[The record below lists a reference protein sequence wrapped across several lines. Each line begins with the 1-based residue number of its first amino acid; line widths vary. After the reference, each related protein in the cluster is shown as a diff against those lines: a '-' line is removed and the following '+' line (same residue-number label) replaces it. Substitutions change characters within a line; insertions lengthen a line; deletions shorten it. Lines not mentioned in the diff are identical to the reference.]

1 MQILALKNKL
11 RSFDFSKK
19 PKDMGPIIE
28 WVSTS
33 VLVIFAAYVIAA
45 ISTSVMIPFVSP
57 ASKKRMVAAAD
68 FEHPRIEKLTNYRDF
83 RAAVLNRNI
92 FNSEG
97 TLPDEPDPSEG
108 AANAFDPNG
117 ICQKP
122 TVNVELMG
130 IISTGNPDTTLATI
144 QEKGYT
150 IADVYKAGDKII
162 NQEQATIY
170 SIEEDKVILNNNG
183 VKECLELNTVKV
195 LAAVAGSGTAMAATP
210 GVGNSGSGGSSDSDN
225 PGEQCPSSSSTS
237 LESSYVEDAL
247 GPGFSKILEAGRLV
261 PFHRENVM
269 VGFKLIGV
277 RGGSLWSRAN
287 LSSGDVIT
295 AVNGQS
301 MAQPEKGFALYE
313 ALQADKAIRV
323 EFLKAGKSPCILN
336 VEIK

>member
-1 MQILALKNKL
+1 MQVLALKNK
-11 RSFDFSKK
+11 FKK
-19 PKDMGPIIE
+19 IDLKKAKDIGPILDI
-28 WVSTS
+28 VGNSI
-33 VLVIFAAYVIAA
+33 VIIFAAYVIAA
-45 ISTSVMIPFVSP
+45 IITSVMIPFIGGTP
-57 ASKKRMVAAAD
+57 KKRLATNVT
-68 FEHPRIEKLTNYRDF
+68 FEHPRIEKATNYRDF
-83 RAAVLNRNI
+83 RNAVLARNI

-97 TLPDEPDPSEG
+97 ILPEEADPSEG
-108 AANAFDPNG
+108 VANAFDPNG

-130 IISTGNPDTTLATI
+130 IISTGNAETSLATI

-150 IADVYKAGDKII
+150 IADVYKAGEKII
-162 NQEQATIY
+162 NQEQALIY

-195 LAAVAGSGTAMAATP
+195 LANAATGAP
-210 GVGNSGSGGSSDSDN
+210 AKAGNTPDVAASTD
-225 PGEQCPSSSSTS
+225 PAEQCPPSGSTS

-261 PFHRENVM
+261 PFHRENAM

-277 RGGSLWSRAN
+277 RGGSLWARAN
-287 LSSGDVIT
+287 LGSGDVIT

-323 EFLKAGKSPCILN
+323 EFLKAGKTPCILN

>member
-1 MQILALKNKL
+1 M
-11 RSFDFSKK
+11 
-19 PKDMGPIIE
+19 
-28 WVSTS
+28 
-33 VLVIFAAYVIAA
+33 IAA

-57 ASKKRMVAAAD
+57 TPKKRVVASSD
-68 FEHPRIEKLTNYRDF
+68 YEHPRIEKLTNYRDF
-83 RAAVLNRNI
+83 RNAVMARNV

-108 AANAFDPNG
+108 VANAFDPNG

-130 IISTGNPDTTLATI
+130 IISTGNQETSLATL

-150 IADVYKAGDKII
+150 IADVYRAGDKII
-162 NQEQATIY
+162 NQEQASIY

-195 LAAVAGSGTAMAATP
+195 LAAVAGSGTALANTPSPAA
-210 GVGNSGSGGSSDSDN
+210 GDSDN
-225 PGEQCPSSSSTS
+225 PAEQCPTSSSTS

-261 PFHRENVM
+261 PFHRDSAM

-277 RGGSLWSRAN
+277 RGGSLWARAA

-323 EFLKAGKSPCILN
+323 EFLKSGKTPCILN
-336 VEIK
+336 IEIK

>member
-1 MQILALKNKL
+1 MQILALKTKFPK
-11 RSFDFSKK
+11 FDFGKK
-19 PKDMGPIIE
+19 KAQHLGLILDLVGASL
-28 WVSTS
+28 V
-33 VLVIFAAYVIAA
+33 VIFAAYVIAVVM
-45 ISTSVMIPFVSP
+45 TSVMIPFVTTTP
-57 ASKKRMVAAAD
+57 KKHLVAGSD
-68 FEHPRIEKLTNYRDF
+68 YDHPRIEKATNYRDF
-83 RAAVLNRNI
+83 RTAVLARNV

-97 TLPDEPDPSEG
+97 VLPEEPDPSEG
-108 AANAFDPNG
+108 AGNAFDPKG

-122 TVNVELMG
+122 TVNVELLG
-130 IISTGNPDTTLATI
+130 IIATGNPETSLATI

-150 IADVYKAGDKII
+150 IADIYRAGDKII
-162 NQEQATIY
+162 NQEQALIY

-195 LAAVAGSGTAMAATP
+195 LASALANSGTATAATP
-210 GVGNSGSGGSSDSDN
+210 TPSAGESDDPAAQCPASGSIN
-225 PGEQCPSSSSTS
+225 

-261 PFHRENVM
+261 PFHRDNAM

-277 RGGSLWSRAN
+277 RGGSLWARAN
-287 LSSGDVIT
+287 LASGDVIT

-313 ALQADKAIRV
+313 SLQADKAIRV
-323 EFLKAGKSPCILN
+323 EFLKAGKTPCILN

>member
-1 MQILALKNKL
+1 MQVLALKTKFQN
-11 RSFDFSKK
+11 FDLSKRT
-19 PKDMGPIIE
+19 KDLGGLLGLLGDSIII
-28 WVSTS
+28 
-33 VLVIFAAYVIAA
+33 IFAAYILAT
-45 ISTSVMIPFVSP
+45 ILTSVMIPFVAGAP
-57 ASKKRMVAAAD
+57 KKRQPSNAA
-68 FEHPRIEKLTNYRDF
+68 FEHPRIEKSTNYRDF
-83 RAAVLNRNI
+83 RNAVLARNI

-97 TLPDEPDPSEG
+97 AVPEEADPTEG
-108 AANAFDPNG
+108 VANAFDPKG

-130 IISTGNPDTTLATI
+130 IIATGNAETTLATI

-150 IADVYKAGDKII
+150 IADVYRAGDKII
-162 NQEQATIY
+162 NQEQALIY
-170 SIEEDKVILNNNG
+170 AIEEDKVILNNNG

-195 LAAVAGSGTAMAATP
+195 LANAAAGSSASKP
-210 GVGNSGSGGSSDSDN
+210 GVEGAGVVSTDD
-225 PGEQCPSSSSTS
+225 PAEQCPGSSSTS
-237 LESSYVEDAL
+237 LEASYVEDAL

-261 PFHRENVM
+261 PYHRENAM

-277 RGGSLWSRAN
+277 RGGSLWARAN

-323 EFLKAGKSPCILN
+323 EFLKAGKTPCILN

>member
-1 MQILALKNKL
+1 MAILALKTKL
-11 RSFDFSKK
+11 QGFDFGKKSKE
-19 PKDMGPIIE
+19 INVILE
-28 WVSTS
+28 
-33 VLVIFAAYVIAA
+33 VLGNSLIVMFAAYVLAA
-45 ISTSVMIPFVSP
+45 ISTSVMIPFVGGG
-57 ASKKRMVAAAD
+57 SKKHVVAGGD
-68 FEHPRIEKLTNYRDF
+68 YEHPRIEKITNYRDF
-83 RAAVLNRNI
+83 RTAVLARNI

-108 AANAFDPNG
+108 VANAFDPNG

-130 IISTGNPDTTLATI
+130 IIATGNPETTLATI

-150 IADVYKAGDKII
+150 IADVYKTGDKII
-162 NQEQATIY
+162 NQEQALIY

-183 VKECLELNTVKV
+183 VKECLELNTVKTF
-195 LAAVAGSGTAMAATP
+195 AKAVVGNSTALAATP
-210 GVGNSGSGGSSDSDN
+210 TQGAQSDN
-225 PGEQCPSSSSTS
+225 PAEQCPPSSSTS
-237 LESSYVEDAL
+237 LESSYVEEAL

-261 PFHRENVM
+261 PFHRDNAM

-277 RGGSLWSRAN
+277 RGGSLWARAN
-287 LSSGDVIT
+287 LGSGDVIT

-323 EFLKAGKSPCILN
+323 EFLKAGKTPCILN